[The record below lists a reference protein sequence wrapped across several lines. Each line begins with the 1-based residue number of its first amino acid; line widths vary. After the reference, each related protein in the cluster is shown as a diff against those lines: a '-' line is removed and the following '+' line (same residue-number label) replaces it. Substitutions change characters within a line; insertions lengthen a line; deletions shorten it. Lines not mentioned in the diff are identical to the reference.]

1 MRPALLAHKGDVLNF
16 SDFRKQLAA
25 IGREINLDTVA
36 ATRKLVVPLHE
47 ATPGADI
54 NVRRDVQYGPD
65 ERQRLDIF
73 TPASGFDP
81 SRPVLVFVHGGGF
94 IAGDKHTEGSPI
106 YSNIGQW
113 AVRNGCNGV
122 VITYRLAPKHQ
133 WPSGIEDLR
142 AVVDFIQ
149 QQGIQHGI
157 DASRLFLM
165 GQSAGAA
172 HVASYVANADLYAP
186 KAHGI
191 SGIILLSGIYSYELM
206 PPSPMEPAYLGTD
219 RSVYPARST
228 LQGLSQT
235 DVPMLISLT
244 EFDPPQFE
252 RQTLDLLSAIQS
264 VKAKL
269 PAFVYAIGQNHLSVA
284 MYLGL
289 PGDLVAPQLKS
300 FIELHS

>member
-1 MRPALLAHKGDVLNF
+1 MNF

-25 IGREINLDTVA
+25 IGREINLETLS
-36 ATRKLVVPLHE
+36 ATRSLVTPLHE

-54 NVRRDVQYGPD
+54 KVQRDVAYGPD
-65 ERQRLDIF
+65 ARQRLDIF
-73 TPASGFDP
+73 TPATGFDP

-94 IAGDKHTEGSPI
+94 IAGDKHAEGSPF

-142 AVVDFIQ
+142 AAVDFIQ
-149 QQGIQHGI
+149 QQGAGYGI
-157 DASRLFLM
+157 GGNRVFLM

-172 HVASYVANADLYAP
+172 HVASYVAHANLYAP
-186 KAHGI
+186 RAHGV
-191 SGIILLSGIYSYELM
+191 SGIILLSGIYNYAVM
-206 PPSPMEPAYLGTD
+206 PPSPMEPAYLGAD
-219 RSVYPARST
+219 RSVYPARSA
-228 LQGLSQT
+228 LPALADSE
-235 DVPMLISLT
+235 VPMLVSLT

-252 RQTLDLLSAIQS
+252 RQTLELLSAVQT
-264 VKAKL
+264 AKGQL

-300 FIELHS
+300 FIETHC